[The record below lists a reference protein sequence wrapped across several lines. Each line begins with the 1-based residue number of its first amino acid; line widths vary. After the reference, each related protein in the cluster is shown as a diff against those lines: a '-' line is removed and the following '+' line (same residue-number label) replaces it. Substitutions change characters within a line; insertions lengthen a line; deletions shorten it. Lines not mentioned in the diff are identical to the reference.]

1 MVERVTVNNNFFS
14 LLAELDTLAA
24 SGKLKV
30 DDDLW
35 AEYENIQDKL
45 RHYQNYIPKTR
56 DRH

>member
-1 MVERVTVNNNFFS
+1 MDNNFFS

-45 RHYQNYIPKTR
+45 RNYQNYIPKTR